1 MANAR
6 DQMKTIDAE
15 LDRVRTAIALLRHEE
30 TILISLKAK
39 MGGEPVETIA
49 PRKRAT
55 SIKPL
60 VIDLIHA
67 AGAEGMASADVAL
80 RVKERVP
87 DVAKDTVGSV
97 LSRLKSEG
105 AFVYVNERYY
115 EKRFAPKE
123 ERPFEP
129 LRAVV

>member
-1 MANAR
+1 MSRAR
-6 DQMKTIDAE
+6 EQMKTIDAE
-15 LDRVRTAIALLRHEE
+15 LERVRAEIERLRLEE
-30 TILISLKAK
+30 GVLMRLRSK
-39 MGGEPVETIA
+39 MAGEPVEVVQ
-49 PRKRAT
+49 PRKRAA

-67 AGAEGMASADVAL
+67 AGAEGMASAEVAA
-80 RVKERVP
+80 RVKDRVP

-105 AFVYVNERYY
+105 AFMYVNERYY
-115 EKRFAPKE
+115 EKKFAPKN

-129 LRAVV
+129 LRAVG